1 MKQNQGVLLTILS
14 AFLFGFT
21 PILAKWTYSG
31 GSNAISLTFYRALF
45 SLPVL
50 YGILKYRKVSLKMT
64 KSQWIHLLI
73 VGILGQT
80 VTTITLYATY
90 DYLSV
95 GMATT
100 LHFVYPAFVVLAAV
114 LYFKEKWTRAKVIS
128 IILAMIGMLC
138 FIDLSGHISLYG
150 VFLALVSGMTYAF
163 FILYIDKSGLKELDS
178 FKLTFYINLVVSAA
192 VFVYGMGTHSLMI
205 NLTPIAWGLTLIIS
219 LLVSV
224 FAVALLQ
231 IGIKLIGSTKASI
244 LCLFEPIT
252 SVVFGLILLH
262 EDLTILKLTGCIL
275 ILLSAY
281 AISKEK

>member
-1 MKQNQGVLLTILS
+1 
-14 AFLFGFT
+14 
-21 PILAKWTYSG
+21 
-31 GSNAISLTFYRALF
+31 
-45 SLPVL
+45 
-50 YGILKYRKVSLKMT
+50 
-64 KSQWIHLLI
+64 
-73 VGILGQT
+73 
-80 VTTITLYATY
+80 
-90 DYLSV
+90 
-95 GMATT
+95 
-100 LHFVYPAFVVLAAV
+100 VYPAFVVLAAV

>member
-1 MKQNQGVLLTILS
+1 M
-14 AFLFGFT
+14 
-21 PILAKWTYSG
+21 
-31 GSNAISLTFYRALF
+31 
-45 SLPVL
+45 
-50 YGILKYRKVSLKMT
+50 
-64 KSQWIHLLI
+64 
-73 VGILGQT
+73 
-80 VTTITLYATY
+80 
-90 DYLSV
+90 
-95 GMATT
+95 
-100 LHFVYPAFVVLAAV
+100 
-114 LYFKEKWTRAKVIS
+114 E
-128 IILAMIGMLC
+128 C

-262 EDLTILKLTGCIL
+262 EDLTILKLIGCIL
-275 ILLSAY
+275 ILLSSY